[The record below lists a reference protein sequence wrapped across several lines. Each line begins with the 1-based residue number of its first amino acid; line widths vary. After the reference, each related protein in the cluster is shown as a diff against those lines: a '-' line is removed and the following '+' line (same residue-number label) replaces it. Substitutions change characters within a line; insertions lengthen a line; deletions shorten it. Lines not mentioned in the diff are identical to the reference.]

1 MRRRHRL
8 LAPLVLLLACGPG
21 LEDGT
26 QAGWTCVD
34 ALANNFVHVNEGR
47 ATLSREQMDE
57 LRAGRWYVLISTAR
71 HPRGE
76 LRGQVIERF

>member
-1 MRRRHRL
+1 M
-8 LAPLVLLLACGPG
+8 LLLACGPG

-47 ATLSREQMDE
+47 ATLCFNNTHACAKGSGEDLGLYIVGVSTRLREPRPDYFE
-57 LRAGRWYVLISTAR
+57 LGRC
-71 HPRGE
+71 P
-76 LRGQVIERF
+76 